1 MKRYVSVILLLLTIL
16 TLASCGADADLSVPD
31 GMVEISNDNVNY
43 DLYVP
48 DDWTPETSTGVVT
61 AKYSDS
67 ILVNVSMMAVT
78 APAEVSNAAD
88 YWAQF
93 EDDFAATITDFEII
107 EENAAVL
114 LDGHEASRYV
124 YKGTIAGSVSTQ
136 YQQLICVK
144 EGVIYIFTY
153 TAAPE
158 KYEEYLPDVEQML
171 ERFSFKD

>member
-1 MKRYVSVILLLLTIL
+1 MKRYVSVILLIL
-16 TLASCGADADLSVPD
+16 TLLALVSCGEEADLTVPE
-31 GMVEISNDNVNY
+31 GMIELSNDKVNY
-43 DLYVP
+43 NLYIP
-48 DDWTPETSTGVVT
+48 DDWTPETSTGVLT

-78 APAEVSNAAD
+78 APADISNAAD

-93 EDDFAATITDFEII
+93 TEDFGNTIAELEMI

-124 YKGTIAGSVSTQ
+124 YRGTVAGSVSTQ
-136 YQQLICVK
+136 YQQIICVK

-153 TAAPE
+153 TADPE
-158 KYEEYLPDVEQML
+158 KYQEYLPDVEQML
-171 ERFSFKD
+171 ENFSFED